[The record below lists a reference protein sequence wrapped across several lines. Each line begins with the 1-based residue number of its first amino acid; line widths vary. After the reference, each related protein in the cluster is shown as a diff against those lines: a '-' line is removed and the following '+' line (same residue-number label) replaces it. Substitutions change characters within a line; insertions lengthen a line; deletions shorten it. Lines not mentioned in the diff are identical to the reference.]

1 MPSYD
6 YQCKECNHVFTKF
19 SKISERNI
27 PTENPCPECGA
38 EESVSQSIG
47 AVPFNYNEMGGSL
60 RRAGDGWKEVLSKV
74 KEGCKINNIRD

>member
-6 YQCKECNHVFTKF
+6 YQCKECGHVFTKF
-19 SKISERNI
+19 SKISERNV

-38 EESVSQSIG
+38 EESVSQAIG
-47 AVPFNYNEMGGSL
+47 AVPMSYSGSMSNL
-60 RRAGDGWKEVLSKV
+60 RKAGDGWKEVLSKV

>member
-6 YQCKECNHVFTKF
+6 YQCKACNHVFTKF
-19 SKISERNI
+19 SKISERNV

-38 EESVSQSIG
+38 EESVSQAIG
-47 AVPFNYNEMGGSL
+47 AVPMSYSGSMSNL
-60 RRAGDGWKEVLSKV
+60 RKAGDGWKEVLSKV